1 MFEYLD
7 SDSLSTEEK
16 ILYLI
21 NDMEE
26 LRGALGMLADEAE
39 KQETLKKLEAA
50 DKKVEK
56 AIEDL
61 DAAVWAERK

>member
-7 SDSLSTEEK
+7 SESLSTEDK

-26 LRGALGMLADEAE
+26 LRGAIGGVA
-39 KQETLKKLEAA
+39 
-50 DKKVEK
+50 
-56 AIEDL
+56 
-61 DAAVWAERK
+61 